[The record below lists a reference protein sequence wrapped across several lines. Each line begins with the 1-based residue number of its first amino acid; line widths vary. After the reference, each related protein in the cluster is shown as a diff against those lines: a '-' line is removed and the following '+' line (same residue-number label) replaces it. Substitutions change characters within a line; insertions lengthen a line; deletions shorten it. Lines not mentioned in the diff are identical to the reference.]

1 MTYIKNAG
9 SSPFATCSISGSES
23 ISASPPW
30 KYTTA
35 FDTPSTPLGV
45 FNSTTKAIDTSQD
58 CLAFASFSPNNNTV
72 GGFFNFSFNPELMP
86 ELVAMVLPEVGSGT
100 AGGLSRGDDTC
111 IDISKAHKAQYVYVS
126 TGAQEAPDKNRSI
139 MYMLRI
145 GV

>member
-9 SSPFATCSISGSES
+9 ASPFATASISGNSN
-23 ISASPPW
+23 ISAGGIW
-30 KYTTA
+30 YYTTA

-45 FNSTTKAIDTSQD
+45 FNNTTKAIDTDQD
-58 CLAFASFSPNNNTV
+58 CLAFASFSPNNNTI
-72 GGFFNFSFNPELMP
+72 GGFFNFSFNPELAP
-86 ELVAMVLPEVGSGT
+86 ELVALVLPEVGTGP

-111 IDISKAHKAQYVYVS
+111 IDISKSHKAQYVYVS
-126 TGAQEAPDKNRSI
+126 GGAQESPDLDRSI